1 MSSSKLLQCKMA
13 FIPDIE
19 LESPERQ
26 AEFQLKK
33 LKELVAYLTQHSPF
47 YQKRNL
53 DADSLTSLKDLEHI
67 ATTSKEDIQLYN
79 NDFLCVPKSSIVE
92 YTATSGTLGSP
103 VSIALTQLDLDRLAY
118 NEYLSFELM
127 ELNKDDVVQFMLT
140 LDRQFMAGIAYYLGL
155 QKIGAAGVRT
165 GPGLPSMQ
173 LDTMQRLGVTA
184 LVAVPS
190 FLIKLIEYAQKENI
204 DLSAL
209 PIKKVLCIGENIRT
223 ETFEMNALGKYI
235 QAHWHVKLYSTYAS
249 TEMQT
254 GFTECWHGRGG
265 HAHSE
270 LIIVEIIDEE
280 GKQLDAGEYGE
291 VCITTLGVEGMPL
304 LRYRTGDICCY
315 DEAPCACGRTTRR
328 LSPVQGRKKQM
339 IKYKGTTLYPPAIFE
354 LLNQCSFITEYV
366 LEVKSNEMGMDDI
379 VLHVSTPLVVDDCE
393 RKIKPFLQS
402 QLRVMPLI
410 NYLSSTEIHA
420 MQFPEGSRKAIKFI
434 DHRKTGLNHE

>member
-1 MSSSKLLQCKMA
+1 MA

-19 LESPERQ
+19 LDSPEQQ
-26 AEFQLKK
+26 ADFQLKK
-33 LKELVAYLTQHSPF
+33 LKELVAYVSLHSPF
-47 YQKRNL
+47 YQQRNL
-53 DADSLTSLKDLEHI
+53 DANTWTSLKDLEHI
-67 ATTSKEDIQLYN
+67 TTTSKEDIQLYN
-79 NDFLCVPKSSIVE
+79 DDFLCVPKSSIVE
-92 YTATSGTLGSP
+92 YTATSGTLGNP
-103 VSIALTQLDLDRLAY
+103 VTIALTQLDLDRLAY

-155 QKIGAAGVRT
+155 QKTGAACVRT

-173 LDTMQRLGVTA
+173 LDTIQRLGTTT

-190 FLIKLIEYAQKENI
+190 FLIKLIEYAQKERI

-223 ETFEMNALGKYI
+223 ETFELNALGNYI

-265 HAHSE
+265 HAHPE

-304 LRYRTGDICCY
+304 LRYRTGDICSY
-315 DEAPCACGRTTRR
+315 EDTHCACGRTTRR
-328 LSPVQGRKKQM
+328 LSPVMGRKKQM

-354 LLNQCSFITEYV
+354 LLNQCSFIKEYV
-366 LEVKSNEMGMDDI
+366 IEVKSNEMGMDDI
-379 VLHVSTPLVVDDCE
+379 VLHVSTSLVVDDCE
-393 RKIKPFLQS
+393 RKLKPFLQS
-402 QLRVMPLI
+402 QLRVVPLI
-410 NYLSSTEIHA
+410 NYLSSAEIQT

-434 DHRKTGLNHE
+434 DHRKKGMVDE

>member
-1 MSSSKLLQCKMA
+1 MA

-19 LESPERQ
+19 LDSPEQQ
-26 AEFQLKK
+26 ADFQLKK
-33 LKELVAYLTQHSPF
+33 LKELVAYVSLHSPF
-47 YQKRNL
+47 YQQRNL
-53 DADSLTSLKDLEHI
+53 DANTWTSLKDLEHI
-67 ATTSKEDIQLYN
+67 TTTSKEDIQLYN
-79 NDFLCVPKSSIVE
+79 DDFLCVPKSSIVE
-92 YTATSGTLGSP
+92 YTATSGTLGNP
-103 VSIALTQLDLDRLAY
+103 VTIALTQLDLDRLAY

-155 QKIGAAGVRT
+155 QKTGAACVRT

-173 LDTMQRLGVTA
+173 LDTIQRLGTTT

-190 FLIKLIEYAQKENI
+190 FLIKLIEYAQKERI

-223 ETFEMNALGKYI
+223 ETFELNALGKYI

-265 HAHSE
+265 HAHPE

-304 LRYRTGDICCY
+304 LRYRTGDICSY
-315 DEAPCACGRTTRR
+315 EDTHCACGRTTRR
-328 LSPVQGRKKQM
+328 LSPVMGRKKKM

-354 LLNQCSFITEYV
+354 LLNQCSFIAEYV
-366 LEVKSNEMGMDDI
+366 IEVKSNEMGMDDI

-402 QLRVMPLI
+402 QLRVVPLI
-410 NYLSSTEIHA
+410 NYLSSAEIQT

-434 DHRKTGLNHE
+434 DHRKKGMVDE

>member
-1 MSSSKLLQCKMA
+1 MA

-19 LESPERQ
+19 LDSPEQQ
-26 AEFQLKK
+26 ADFQLKK
-33 LKELVAYLTQHSPF
+33 LKELVAYVSLHSPF
-47 YQKRNL
+47 YQQRNL
-53 DADSLTSLKDLEHI
+53 DANTWTSLKDLEHI
-67 ATTSKEDIQLYN
+67 TTTSKEDIQLYN
-79 NDFLCVPKSSIVE
+79 DDFLCVPKSSIVE
-92 YTATSGTLGSP
+92 YTATSGTLGNP
-103 VSIALTQLDLDRLAY
+103 VTIALTQLDLDRLAY

-155 QKIGAAGVRT
+155 QKTGAACVRT

-173 LDTMQRLGVTA
+173 LDTIQRLGTTT

-190 FLIKLIEYAQKENI
+190 FLIKLIEYAQKERI

-223 ETFEMNALGKYI
+223 ETFELNALGKYI

-265 HAHSE
+265 HAHPE

-304 LRYRTGDICCY
+304 LRYRTGDICSY
-315 DEAPCACGRTTRR
+315 EDTHCACGRTTRR
-328 LSPVQGRKKQM
+328 LSPVMGRKKQM

-354 LLNQCSFITEYV
+354 LLNQCSFIKEYV
-366 LEVKSNEMGMDDI
+366 IEVKSNEMGMDDI
-379 VLHVSTPLVVDDCE
+379 VLHVSTSLVVDDCE
-393 RKIKPFLQS
+393 RKLKPFLQS
-402 QLRVMPLI
+402 QLRVVPLI
-410 NYLSSTEIHA
+410 NYLSSAEIQT

-434 DHRKTGLNHE
+434 DHRKKGMVDE

>member
-1 MSSSKLLQCKMA
+1 MA

-19 LESPERQ
+19 LDSPEQQ
-26 AEFQLKK
+26 ADFQLKK
-33 LKELVAYLTQHSPF
+33 LKELVAYVSLHSPF
-47 YQKRNL
+47 YQQRNL
-53 DADSLTSLKDLEHI
+53 DANTWTSLKDLEHI
-67 ATTSKEDIQLYN
+67 TTTSKEDIQLYN
-79 NDFLCVPKSSIVE
+79 DDFLCVPKSSIVE
-92 YTATSGTLGSP
+92 YTATSGTLGNP
-103 VSIALTQLDLDRLAY
+103 VTIALTQLDLDRLAY

-155 QKIGAAGVRT
+155 QKTGAACVRT

-173 LDTMQRLGVTA
+173 LDTIQRLGTTT

-190 FLIKLIEYAQKENI
+190 FLIKLIEYAQKERI

-223 ETFEMNALGKYI
+223 ETFELNALGKYI

-265 HAHSE
+265 HAHPE

-304 LRYRTGDICCY
+304 LRYRTGDICSY
-315 DEAPCACGRTTRR
+315 EDTHCACGRTTRR
-328 LSPVQGRKKQM
+328 LSPVMGRKKQM

-354 LLNQCSFITEYV
+354 LLNQCSFIKEYV
-366 LEVKSNEMGMDDI
+366 IEVKSNEMGMDDI
-379 VLHVSTPLVVDDCE
+379 VLHVSTSLMVDDCE
-393 RKIKPFLQS
+393 RKLKPFLQS
-402 QLRVMPLI
+402 QLRVVPLI
-410 NYLSSTEIHA
+410 NYLSSAEIQT

-434 DHRKTGLNHE
+434 DHRKKGMVDE